1 MMSAPD
7 LSSLVPFKT
16 IANSVRSCSLNKSL
30 NIFLLLQ
37 QTILRFLAFPM
48 LFLLLFTFSCL
59 YLIKIILS
67 FCFLWETFPPLT
79 LSEFELNIWSILE
92 FFVIALVTSS
102 SVRLYMK
109 ISGILF
115 LYVNGFSFN
124 CFIFLTVLCFVYVF
138 ADFLNFIA
146 SFY

>member
-48 LFLLLFTFSCL
+48 LFPLLFTFSCL

-124 CFIFLTVLCFVYVF
+124 CFISLTVLCFAYVF
-138 ADFLNFIA
+138 ADFLNFID
-146 SFY
+146 SFC